1 MKKKTKKKPVYYKD
15 LNIIRVIA
23 CIAVLLYHLGILK
36 GGYLAVCIFFVLSGY
51 LSVVS
56 ASKKDKFSFKE
67 YYLSRLVKLYI
78 PLVLVVFI
86 SIGCVSFF
94 KDIYWLSI
102 KSETMSVLLGYNNF
116 WQINANLDYFAR
128 HVDSPFMH
136 FWYIGILFQFE
147 LLFPFLYKFLKVMEK
162 KIHKYASFGISMAI
176 TLLSVIFFIY
186 ASHGS
191 NLMVAY
197 YNTFARLFSLTLG
210 MSLGFLD
217 SYKVRL
223 VPQKFKKKAKII
235 FYSYLFVS
243 CLSFI
248 FIKSTSSLFAL
259 SMILISLITTRL
271 IAYAKMNKKKENKFD
286 KIIKVI
292 SNLTYEIYLVQYP
305 VIYLFQ
311 YVNINHYIKIP
322 CIILVVLGG
331 AYILNMAT
339 KRKVKMKKLPMVV
352 LTVLVGFSC
361 FGVYK
366 FVTTKNFEKEMKELE
381 IELAENEKR
390 MLEKQAEYTLNQKQE
405 EEDWTKE
412 LENLENEENYADMVK
427 ELQITF
433 VGDSVMLGA
442 MNNIVSMFPNA
453 YFDAKE
459 SRSTYVGV
467 SILNELKDNN
477 KLGEVVVIH
486 LGTNGDCN
494 NSCKEK
500 LMESLSDK
508 QVFWI
513 TTTYKN
519 NYEAVNKGLEELVEK
534 YDNAHLIDWY
544 GASRNKEDWFYKDG
558 IHLPPTGRVEYTN
571 LIYNSLL
578 EVYKK
583 VFKEKRE
590 ELINS
595 HKEELKNK
603 VTFYGND
610 ILFYDFEYLQTNYEN
625 ERFEVQKD
633 FSYKALK
640 EKIEEEVKAGTLSKT
655 IVLAF
660 DNSSVISTGEYQ
672 ELISLCKDSHIYL
685 VSVNKP
691 LDSLG
696 NYENVTIVN
705 FYSILKKNKDYLNVD
720 GIHLTEKGNDAL
732 NGLLTKYLEEV
743 LSKR

>member
-1 MKKKTKKKPVYYKD
+1 MKKTKNKPVYYKD
-15 LNIIRVIA
+15 LNIIRVVA
-23 CIAVLLYHLGILK
+23 CIAVLFYHLGILK

-51 LSVVS
+51 LSVIS
-56 ASKKDKFSFKE
+56 ASKKESFSFKE
-67 YYLSRLVKLYI
+67 YYLNRLTKLYL
-78 PLVLVVFI
+78 PLFLVVFI
-86 SIGCVSFF
+86 TIGIVSFF

-102 KSETMSVLLGYNNF
+102 KSETLSVLLGYNNF
-116 WQINANLDYFAR
+116 WQISANLDYFAR

-147 LLFPFLYKFLKVMEK
+147 LVFPFLYKGLKYLEK
-162 KIHKYASFGISMAI
+162 KIHKHASFIISMII
-176 TLLSVIFFIY
+176 TLGSILFFIY
-186 ASHGS
+186 ASLGS

-223 VPQKFKKKAKII
+223 VPQKFKKKAQFI
-235 FYSYLFVS
+235 FYGYLLIS

-248 FIKSTSSLFAL
+248 FIKSTSSLFAI
-259 SMILISLITTRL
+259 SMILVSLITTRL
-271 IAYAKMNKKKENKFD
+271 IVYAKINKEKENKID
-286 KIIKVI
+286 KIIKSI
-292 SNLTYEIYLVQYP
+292 SNLTYEIYLFQYP

-311 YVNINHYIKIP
+311 YININHYLK
-322 CIILVVLGG
+322 ILVIIMLVVGG

-339 KRKVKMKKLPMVV
+339 KRKVKMKKMPMAV
-352 LTVLVGFSC
+352 LTILVGFSC

-381 IELAENEKR
+381 IELAENEKK
-390 MLEKQAEYTLNQKQE
+390 MLEKQKEYTLNQKQE

-412 LENLENEENYADMVK
+412 LEKLENEENYGEMIKDM
-427 ELQITF
+427 QITF

-442 MNNIVSMFPNA
+442 MTKIEEMFPNA

-459 SRSTYVGV
+459 SRSTKVGV
-467 SILNELKDNN
+467 DIVNELKENG
-477 KLGEVVVIH
+477 KLGEVVVLH
-486 LGTNGDCN
+486 LGTNGDCG
-494 NSCKEK
+494 NSCKEELMDK
-500 LMESLSDK
+500 LADRE
-508 QVFWI
+508 VFWI

-519 NYEAVNKGLEELVEK
+519 NYEAVNRNLQTLVEK

-544 GASRNKEDWFYKDG
+544 TLSKDHEDWFYKDG
-558 IHLPPTGRVEYTN
+558 IHLPPIGRTEYTKM
-571 LIYNSLL
+571 IYNALL
-578 EVYKK
+578 EVYQN

-590 ELINS
+590 ELINN

-610 ILFYDFEYLQTNYEN
+610 ILFYDFAYLQTSYEN

-640 EKIEEEVKAGTLSKT
+640 EKIEEEVNKGTLSKT

-660 DNSSVISTGEYQ
+660 DNSSIISTSEYQ
-672 ELISLCKDSHIYL
+672 DLISLCKDSHIYL
-685 VSVNKP
+685 VSTNKP

-696 NYENVTIVN
+696 NYENVTIIN
-705 FYSILKKNKDYLNVD
+705 FYSVLKKNKEYLNVD
-720 GIHLTEKGNDAL
+720 GIHLTEKGNEAL
-732 NGLLTKYLEEV
+732 NNLLNKYLKEV
-743 LSKR
+743 VSSK